1 MRNAKGRA
9 VRGPAADSTELART
23 TLALVMAGGNGNR
36 LGDLTRFD
44 SKPALPFGGHYRN
57 VDFSLSN
64 CVNSGIRRVALL
76 TQYKAHT
83 LIQHVQQGWSFLRP
97 ELGELM
103 EIWPAQQRRGTNWY
117 AGTAD
122 SIYQNLDLIER
133 LAPERV
139 LVLAGDHVYRMDYT
153 PLLEAHVAAGLGS
166 TVACLEVPIAAA
178 RGFGVLRTDA
188 RNRVVHFAEKPAQPK
203 PLPTRADT
211 ALASMGIYVFDRDL
225 LIDCLSVDASDPEST
240 HDFGRDVLPLLLRSY
255 GIAAHPFRDA
265 TGNPGYW
272 RDVGTLDTYWQA
284 NQELLDDEPALDLYD
299 PRWPIYTQQSQAPPP
314 RFVGTGSAL
323 RSIVAAGSTIRGQLE
338 RCVVSRGCLVAAGA
352 IVRQSLVLPEVR
364 IGRDCRIKNA
374 VIDTGCVVPDG
385 VVIGEDPAV
394 DAALYS
400 VSPQGVTLVTQAML
414 DNARRVTRGVRV
426 A

>member
-1 MRNAKGRA
+1 MRKLICKTGARA
-9 VRGPAADSTELART
+9 AGTELACT

-44 SKPALPFGGHYRN
+44 SKPALSFGGHYRN

-83 LIQHVQQGWSFLRP
+83 LIQHVRHGWSFLRP

-122 SIYQNLDLIER
+122 SVYQNLDLIER

-139 LVLAGDHVYRMDYT
+139 LVLAGDHIYRMDYT

-166 TVACLEVPIAAA
+166 TVACIEVPMAAA
-178 RGFGVLRTDA
+178 PSFGVLGTDE
-188 RNRVVHFAEKPAQPK
+188 RNRVLYFAEKPEQPR
-203 PLPTRADT
+203 PLPTRDDR

-225 LIDCLSVDASDPEST
+225 LIDCLSVDANDPEST

-265 TGNPGYW
+265 AGNPGYW
-272 RDVGTLDTYWQA
+272 RDVGTLDAYWEA
-284 NQELLDDEPALDLYD
+284 NQELLAEPPLLDLYD
-299 PRWPIYTQQSQAPPP
+299 ADWPIYTWQPQAPPP
-314 RFVGTGSAL
+314 RFVGTGTAL
-323 RSIVAAGSTIRGQLE
+323 RSIVAAGSTIAGRLE
-338 RCVVSRGCLVAAGA
+338 RCVVSRGCVVGVGA
-352 IVRQSLVLPEVR
+352 VVQGSLVSPDVR
-364 IGRDCRIKNA
+364 VGRDCRIQNA
-374 VIDTGCVVPDG
+374 VIDSGCVIPDG
-385 VVIGEDPAV
+385 TVIGEDPVA
-394 DAALYS
+394 DASLYS
-400 VSPQGVTLVTQAML
+400 ISARGVALVTQEAL
-414 DNARRVTRGVRV
+414 ARETQASHGLRV